1 MIRPDITWGELE
13 EDFYVWY
20 DMTGQDEFQ
29 GYTLEEIKANDPD
42 ELVVG
47 E

>member
-1 MIRPDITWGELE
+1 MIRKDITWGELE
-13 EDFYVWY
+13 EDFHVWY
-20 DMTGQDEFQ
+20 DLTGQDEFQ
-29 GYTLEEIKANDPD
+29 GYTLEEIQANDPD